1 MWLYDSF
8 ISSFLKSYTLT
19 LLNPDWWWNQATN
32 HDLPRKF
39 HELFAICVFF
49 YFRSFFLSSL
59 FFSLSHCLSKEFS
72 VYSNPFSRCVKQCW
86 IRKINQ
92 NANSSNDMLFKIM
105 VNILWRIAIE
115 SICKWDVISKLKVNY
130 IQIHTTSNK
139 WQPNATTNDK
149 SYKLHWHWHCLWRYF

>member
-1 MWLYDSF
+1 MIYRENFMNYL
-8 ISSFLKSYTLT
+8 
-19 LLNPDWWWNQATN
+19 
-32 HDLPRKF
+32 
-39 HELFAICVFF
+39 LFAYSSIFVRFF
-49 YFRSFFLSSL
+49 FHL
-59 FFSLSHCLSKEFS
+59 FFSLFLTVCQKNFPSTPIPLVAVLNNVELEKS
-72 VYSNPFSRCVKQCW
+72 
-86 IRKINQ
+86 NQ